1 LSKSGEKGV
10 KMSSSIIYDAE
21 KIRILVERKVVNV
34 NHAEHFLEKS
44 RLTYGISEFVNLH
57 LLADPTYPRNPK
69 TFGQELRKKR
79 MDLGLQ
85 IKELAR
91 LVRVTSDTII
101 NWELRNVKP
110 VEKNLAMVKEYLKLD
125 QAKREF

>member
-1 LSKSGEKGV
+1 
-10 KMSSSIIYDAE
+10 MPCTD
-21 KIRILVERKVVNV
+21 

-44 RLTYGISEFVNLH
+44 RLSCTISGFVNLH
-57 LLADPTYPRNPK
+57 LLANPTYPRSQK
-69 TFGQELRKKR
+69 TFGEELRKKR

-91 LVRVTSDTII
+91 LVNVTSDTIM

-110 VEKNLAMVKEYLKLD
+110 GRKNLRTVKKFLEFE
-125 QAKREF
+125 QA

>member
-1 LSKSGEKGV
+1 MLCT
-10 KMSSSIIYDAE
+10 D
-21 KIRILVERKVVNV
+21 

-44 RLTYGISEFVNLH
+44 RLRCIISEFVKLH

-91 LVRVTSDTII
+91 LVRVTSDTIM
-101 NWELRNVKP
+101 NWELKNVKP
-110 VEKNLAMVKEYLKLD
+110 SGVNLRMVKKFLEFE
-125 QAKREF
+125 QAQR